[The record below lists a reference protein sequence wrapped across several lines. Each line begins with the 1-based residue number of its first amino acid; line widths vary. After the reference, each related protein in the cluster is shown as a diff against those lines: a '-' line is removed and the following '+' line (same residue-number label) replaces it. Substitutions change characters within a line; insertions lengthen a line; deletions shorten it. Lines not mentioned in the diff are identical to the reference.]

1 MPRGSKIGER
11 RGGRQRGAPNRRT
24 VLAERILAIAS
35 ERPTTSACQL
45 VDILA
50 KDQELPADIR
60 MVMARE
66 FLSAGRSRSVGA
78 SAVRSSARKRQK
90 AQSSGPR
97 PEPPGNRRL
106 ATLDGLFSIAQ
117 DTTVATDQRRKA
129 ASEVAQHFLPKK
141 PGIRTGIRRWW
152 VNAPADEYGFAV
164 TPQIAAEYRDSKFEL
179 HRLANSGSNSPAI
192 SRKAEKLRARVQ
204 AILHRL
210 QCPCPSL
217 YGMDQRVEDGNR
229 LVYFLRLREA
239 KITLTEKQEAKVAHR
254 RARVDSFDQGPES
267 AARQRL
273 SILRDQA
280 RIFKN
285 AFGPRLTW
293 KEQVDLRFLR
303 LLYPQHSPDR
313 FNPDA
318 DLLHYPLRDEAV
330 AADGNLYP
338 LNSKLRPLPPDLKDE
353 DFEEFVEVPRDVYYD
368 PAVPGHWWVIPSKI
382 EMIEYIARQSR

>member
-11 RGGRQRGAPNRRT
+11 RGGRQRGTPNRRT

-45 VDILA
+45 VDILV
-50 KDQELPADIR
+50 KDHELPADIR
-60 MVMARE
+60 MAIARE

-78 SAVRSSARKRQK
+78 SAVRSSARKRGK

-117 DTTVATDQRRKA
+117 DTTVATDQRRQA
-129 ASEVAQHFLPKK
+129 ASEAAQHFLPKK
-141 PGIRTGIRRWW
+141 PGIKRWW
-152 VNAPADEYGFAV
+152 VNAPADEYGFAI

-179 HRLANSGSNSPAI
+179 RRLANSGSNSPAI
-192 SRKAEKLRARVQ
+192 SRKAEKLRARMQ

-217 YGMDQRVEDGNR
+217 YGTTQRQQDKDRVI
-229 LVYFLRLREA
+229 YFLRQRQA
-239 KITLTEKQEAKVAHR
+239 KITLTEKQEAEEAHR
-254 RARVDSFDQGPES
+254 SARVDSFAQGPES

-273 SILRDQA
+273 SILRDKA

-293 KEQVDLRFLR
+293 KERADLRLLR
-303 LLYPQHSPDR
+303 LLYPQHSRYP
-313 FNPDA
+313 FNPDG
-318 DLLHYPLRDEAV
+318 DSVYQPLRDEPV

-338 LNSKLRPLPPDLKDE
+338 PNSKLRPELPNDE
-353 DFEEFVEVPRDVYYD
+353 DLFADVPRDVYYD
-368 PAVPGHWWVIPSKI
+368 PTVPGCWRPAVQ
-382 EMIEYIARQSR
+382 QSE

>member
-1 MPRGSKIGER
+1 MPKGSKIGER
-11 RGGRQRGAPNRRT
+11 RGGRQRGTPNRRT
-24 VLAERILAIAS
+24 VLADRILAIAS

-50 KDQELPADIR
+50 KDHELPADIR
-60 MVMARE
+60 MAIARE

-78 SAVRSSARKRQK
+78 SAVRSSARKRRK

-106 ATLDGLFSIAQ
+106 ATLDSLFSIAQ
-117 DTTVATDQRRKA
+117 DTTVPTDQRGKA
-129 ASEVAQHFLPKK
+129 ASEAAQHFLPKK
-141 PGIRTGIRRWW
+141 PGIRRWW

-229 LVYFLRLREA
+229 LVYFLQQREA
-239 KITLTEKQEAKVAHR
+239 KNTLTEKQEAEEAHR
-254 RARVDSFDQGPES
+254 RARVDSFGQGPES

-273 SILRDQA
+273 SILRDKA

-293 KEQVDLRFLR
+293 KERVDLRFLW
-303 LLYPQHSPDR
+303 LLYPPRSPLR
-313 FNPDA
+313 FNPDDDQQA
-318 DLLHYPLRDEAV
+318 YYPLRDEPV

-338 LNSKLRPLPPDLKDE
+338 QNSKLRPLFPDLKDE
-353 DFEEFVEVPRDVYYD
+353 DFEEFVEVPRPVYYD
-368 PAVPGHWWVIPSKI
+368 PAVPG
-382 EMIEYIARQSR
+382 R